1 MFKMLFKYGFPA
13 FIILLTGGCNSGD
26 DQLEKVVAEVGD
38 NKLFLSEISSV
49 IPSEA
54 EREDSTLLA
63 EDYINKW
70 VKRELLLQKA
80 EENLT
85 AEQKNVSEQLEE
97 YRKSLMLYKYK
108 NALMSQRMDTT
119 VTNQQVQDYYDANAE
134 KFILS
139 NSIVKAVYIK
149 IPNDLANPD
158 QLKEMSKNNSTEGII
173 ELRDY
178 CLQYAKGFDIFIDQ
192 WADFQLLTKSIPEP
206 IENTEQFLQTNQ
218 MIERSDTDYYYLVTI
233 YEYKLKNNQAPVEY
247 VKEKIKN
254 LIINRRKID
263 FLKQLENNVYSEGV
277 KNNKFKI
284 FKSERDD
291 N

>member
-1 MFKMLFKYGFPA
+1 MFKLLLKYGFPV
-13 FIILLTGGCNSGD
+13 FIILLSGGCNPGNN
-26 DQLEKVVAEVGD
+26 QLKKVVAEVGD
-38 NKLFLSEISSV
+38 NKLYLSEISSV
-49 IPSEA
+49 IPPEA
-54 EREDSTLLA
+54 EREDSILMA
-63 EDYINKW
+63 DDYINKW

-80 EENLT
+80 EENLK
-85 AEQKNVSEQLEE
+85 AAQKDVSEQLEE

-108 NALMSQRMDTT
+108 NAIMSQRMDTS
-119 VTNQQVQDYYDANAE
+119 VTNQQVQEYYDANTE
-134 KFILS
+134 KFVL
-139 NSIVKAVYIK
+139 NNNIVKAVYIK

-158 QLKEMSKNNSTEGII
+158 QLKEMSQNNSTEGII

-192 WADFQLLTKSIPEP
+192 WVDFQLLTKSIPEP
-206 IENTEQFLQTNQ
+206 VENPEQFLQRNQ
-218 MIERSDTDYYYLVTI
+218 IVERNDSDYYYLVTI
-233 YEYKLKNNQAPVEY
+233 YEYKLKNDQAPVEY
-247 VKEKIKN
+247 VKENIKN

-284 FKSERDD
+284 FKSEHDD

>member
-1 MFKMLFKYGFPA
+1 MFKLLLKYGFPV
-13 FIILLTGGCNSGD
+13 FIILLSGGCNSGNN
-26 DQLEKVVAEVGD
+26 QLKKVVAEVGD
-38 NKLFLSEISSV
+38 NKLYLSEISSV
-49 IPSEA
+49 IPPEA
-54 EREDSTLLA
+54 EREDRILMA
-63 EDYINKW
+63 DDYINKW

-85 AEQKNVSEQLEE
+85 AAQKDVSEQLEE

-108 NALMSQRMDTT
+108 NAIMSQRMDTS
-119 VTNQQVQDYYDANAE
+119 VTNQQVQEYYDANTE
-134 KFILS
+134 KFVL
-139 NSIVKAVYIK
+139 NNNIVKAVYIK

-158 QLKEMSKNNSTEGII
+158 QLKEMSQNNSTEGII

-192 WADFQLLTKSIPEP
+192 WVDFQLLTKSIPEP
-206 IENTEQFLQTNQ
+206 VENPEHFLQRNQ
-218 MIERSDTDYYYLVTI
+218 IVERSDSDYYYLVTI
-233 YEYKLKNNQAPVEY
+233 YEYKLKNDQAPVEY
-247 VKEKIKN
+247 VKENIKN

-284 FKSERDD
+284 FKSEHDD

>member
-1 MFKMLFKYGFPA
+1 MFKMLLKYSFPV
-13 FIILLTGGCNSGD
+13 FIILLAVGCNSGD
-26 DQLEKVVAEVGD
+26 EPLKKAVAEVGD
-38 NKLFLSEISSV
+38 NKLYLSEISSV
-49 IPSEA
+49 IPPEA
-54 EREDSTLLA
+54 ESEDSILMA
-63 EDYINKW
+63 DDYIKKW

-108 NALMSQRMDTT
+108 NAIMSQRMDTT
-119 VTNQQVQDYYDANAE
+119 VTNQQVQEYYDANAE
-134 KFILS
+134 KFVL
-139 NSIVKAVYIK
+139 NNNIVKAVYIK

-178 CLQYAKGFDIFIDQ
+178 CLQYAKGFDIFIDN
-192 WADFQLLTKSIPEP
+192 WVDFQLLTKNIPEP
-206 IENTEQFLQTNQ
+206 IENPEQFLQQNQ
-218 MIERSDTDYYYLVTI
+218 MIERNDSDYYYLVTI
-233 YEYKLKNNQAPVEY
+233 YNYKLKNDQAPVEY
-247 VKEKIKN
+247 VEEKIKN